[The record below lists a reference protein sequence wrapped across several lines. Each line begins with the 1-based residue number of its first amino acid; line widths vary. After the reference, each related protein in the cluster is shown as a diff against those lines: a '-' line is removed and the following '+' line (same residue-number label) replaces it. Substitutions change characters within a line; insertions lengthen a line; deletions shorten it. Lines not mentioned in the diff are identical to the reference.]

1 MLNVTDIFSVVSCM
15 LPIITLRPR
24 EERRIKEGHLWVFAT
39 DLSALPALEPGTLVR
54 LSTSD
59 GASLGTGFYNPLS
72 KIAVRL
78 LGGEVDVVDEAFFV
92 ERIAHAAKLRA
103 LMLPNEEA
111 YRVVFGEADM
121 LSGLIVD
128 RYAST
133 LVVQTLSAGMDR
145 RKDLIVAALR
155 AVFPTATGIIEKNL
169 SQMRTKEGLELVEG
183 VIWGEVPT
191 TVQFHEN
198 DILLEVDITAGQK
211 TGYFLDQKLNRK
223 VVADLS
229 AGRTVLDCFCNVGG
243 FALNAAKGGALQS
256 VGIDSSAPA
265 IESAQHHAAIN
276 HLDACTLIK
285 ANVFDYLREQVAE
298 GKKWDM
304 VILDPPSFAKHRGA
318 LRGALAGY
326 AELNRTALKLLDS
339 GGILVSASCTQLV
352 PEHDLLD
359 IIYRES
365 ARVRRRLR
373 LIHRGSQAPDHPV
386 LLAMPETQYLKFLV
400 FEVL

>member
-1 MLNVTDIFSVVSCM
+1 MQQYIFSVACHM
-15 LPIITLRPR
+15 LPILTLRPR
-24 EERRIKEGHLWVFAT
+24 EERRIKEGHLWVFTT
-39 DLSALPALEPGTLVR
+39 DLSAIPQMEPGSLIR

-72 KIAVRL
+72 KIAIRL
-78 LGGEVDVVDEAFFV
+78 LGGEIDVVDEDFFV
-92 ERIAHAAKLRA
+92 ERITRAARLRA
-103 LMLPNEEA
+103 LMLPNAEA
-111 YRVVFGEADM
+111 YRVVFGEADL

-128 RYAST
+128 LYGTT
-133 LVVQTLSAGMDR
+133 LVIQTLSAGMDS
-145 RKDLIVAALR
+145 RKDLIVSALR
-155 AVFPTATGIIEKNL
+155 RVFPAATGIIEKNL
-169 SQMRTKEGLELVEG
+169 SQMRTKEGLEPIEG
-183 VIWGEVPT
+183 VIWGEVPS
-191 TVQFHEN
+191 TVQFREN

-211 TGYFLDQKLNRK
+211 TGYFLDQKLNRTI
-223 VVADLS
+223 VAHLS

-243 FALNAAKGGALQS
+243 FALNAVRGGAREA

-265 IESAQHHAAIN
+265 IESAQHHATIN
-276 HLDACTLIK
+276 NLDACSFVK

-298 GKKWDM
+298 GRKWDM

-339 GGILVSASCTQLV
+339 GGILVTASCTQIV

-400 FEVL
+400 FEVM

>member
-1 MLNVTDIFSVVSCM
+1 MQQYIFSVACHM
-15 LPIITLRPR
+15 LPILTLRPR
-24 EERRIKEGHLWVFAT
+24 EERRIKEGHLWVFTT
-39 DLSALPALEPGTLVR
+39 DLSAIPQMEPGSLIR

-72 KIAVRL
+72 KIAIRL
-78 LGGEVDVVDEAFFV
+78 LGGEIDVVDEDFFV
-92 ERIAHAAKLRA
+92 ERITRAARLRA
-103 LMLPNEEA
+103 LLLPNAEA
-111 YRVVFGEADM
+111 YRVVFGEADL

-128 RYAST
+128 LYGTT
-133 LVVQTLSAGMDR
+133 LVIQTLSAGMDS
-145 RKDLIVAALR
+145 RKDLIVSALR
-155 AVFPTATGIIEKNL
+155 RVFPAATGIIEKNL
-169 SQMRTKEGLELVEG
+169 SQMRTKEGLELTEG
-183 VIWGEVPT
+183 VIWGEVPS
-191 TVQFHEN
+191 TVQFREN

-223 VVADLS
+223 IVADLS

-243 FALNAAKGGALQS
+243 FALNAAKGGATES

-265 IESAQHHAAIN
+265 IESAQHHATIN
-276 HLDACTLIK
+276 NLSACSFVK

-298 GKKWDM
+298 GRKWDM

-339 GGILVSASCTQLV
+339 GGILVTASCTQIV

-400 FEVL
+400 FEVM